1 MYSKPIIKSLSALLL
16 LLVFAFSIT
25 PKKTWHDLIATH
37 QDGKKPSYDYSAKGE
52 QLHKSVI
59 HCSCELQ
66 VAESPFVEIP
76 IGLELGLP
84 PISSI
89 YFIGSSQDSHDQQT
103 HFYGLRG
110 PPATV

>member
-1 MYSKPIIKSLSALLL
+1 MYSKTIIKNLSAVLL

-37 QDGKKPSYDYSAKGE
+37 QDGNKPSYDYTAQGE
-52 QLHKSVI
+52 QLHKLVI
-59 HCSCELQ
+59 HCSCDLQ
-66 VAESPFVEIP
+66 VAESPFLAVQ
-76 IGLELGLP
+76 IGLQLAELPVFSNHYLGL
-84 PISSI
+84 
-89 YFIGSSQDSHDQQT
+89 SQDPHFLQT

>member
-1 MYSKPIIKSLSALLL
+1 MYKKTIIKNLSALLL

-37 QDGKKPSYDYSAKGE
+37 QDGKQASYDYTAQGE

-66 VAESPFVEIP
+66 VAESPFIAIP
-76 IGLELGLP
+76 IGLEWADLP
-84 PISSI
+84 VFSNH
-89 YFIGSSQDSHDQQT
+89 YFAFSQDPSFQQT

-110 PPATV
+110 PPAAI

>member
-1 MYSKPIIKSLSALLL
+1 MYSRPTIKTLSALLL

-37 QDGKKPSYDYSAKGE
+37 QDVNQPTYDDSAKGE
-52 QLHKSVI
+52 QVHKSVI
-59 HCSCELQ
+59 HCSCDLQ
-66 VAESPFVEIP
+66 VAESPFITVH
-76 IGLELGLP
+76 IGLQLGLP
-84 PISSI
+84 SVKSI
-89 YFIGSSQDSHDQQT
+89 FYVGSSQDPHSEQT